1 MVNGGMEMTGLEN
14 DLMKI
19 LRDIKRT
26 EIQIE
31 SAEKSL
37 NRLNEELQTLNTA
50 KDSVLK
56 EFLKEF
62 KEYKVNEEEG
72 NNGK

>member
-1 MVNGGMEMTGLEN
+1 MVNGGTEMTNTEN

-26 EIQIE
+26 EVQIE
-31 SAEKSL
+31 SAERTIS
-37 NRLNEELQTLNTA
+37 RLKEELQTLNTV
-50 KDSVLK
+50 KDSVVK

-62 KEYKVNEEEG
+62 AEYKANEEEG
-72 NNGK
+72 Q

>member
-1 MVNGGMEMTGLEN
+1 MVNGGMEMTNTEN

-26 EIQIE
+26 EVQIE
-31 SAEKSL
+31 SAEKTI
-37 NRLNEELQTLNTA
+37 NRLKEELQTLNTV
-50 KDSVLK
+50 KDSVVE

-62 KEYKVNEEEG
+62 KEYKENEEI
-72 NNGK
+72 

>member
-1 MVNGGMEMTGLEN
+1 MTGLEN

-26 EIQIE
+26 EVQIE
-31 SAEKSL
+31 SAEKTI
-37 NRLNEELQTLNTA
+37 NRLNEELQTLNTV
-50 KDSVLK
+50 KDSVVE

-62 KEYKVNEEEG
+62 KEYKESGEI
-72 NNGK
+72 

>member
-1 MVNGGMEMTGLEN
+1 MVNGGTEMTNTEN

-26 EIQIE
+26 EVQIE
-31 SAEKSL
+31 SAERTIS
-37 NRLNEELQTLNTA
+37 RLKEELQTLNTV
-50 KDSVLK
+50 KDSVVK

-62 KEYKVNEEEG
+62 AEYNANEEEG
-72 NNGK
+72 Q

>member
-1 MVNGGMEMTGLEN
+1 MTTTEN

-26 EIQIE
+26 EVQIE
-31 SAEKSL
+31 SAERTIS
-37 NRLNEELQTLNTA
+37 RLKEELQTLNTV
-50 KDSVLK
+50 KDSVVE

-62 KEYKVNEEEG
+62 KEYKENEEMY
-72 NNGK
+72 K

>member
-37 NRLNEELQTLNTA
+37 NRLNEELQTLNTV
-50 KDSVLK
+50 KDSVVE

>member
-1 MVNGGMEMTGLEN
+1 MTTTEN

-26 EIQIE
+26 EVQIE
-31 SAEKSL
+31 SAERTIS
-37 NRLNEELQTLNTA
+37 RLKEELQTLNTV
-50 KDSVLK
+50 KDSVVE

-62 KEYKVNEEEG
+62 KEYKANEEGSNG
-72 NNGK
+72 N

>member
-37 NRLNEELQTLNTA
+37 NRLNEELQTLNTV

>member
-1 MVNGGMEMTGLEN
+1 MTTTEN

-26 EIQIE
+26 EVQIE
-31 SAEKSL
+31 SAEKTI
-37 NRLNEELQTLNTA
+37 NRLKEELQTLNTV
-50 KDSVLK
+50 KDSVVE

-62 KEYKVNEEEG
+62 KEYKENEEMY
-72 NNGK
+72 K

>member
-1 MVNGGMEMTGLEN
+1 MVNGGMEMTSLEN

-31 SAEKSL
+31 SAEKTI
-37 NRLNEELQTLNTA
+37 NRLNEELQTLITV
-50 KDSVLK
+50 KDSVVE

-62 KEYKVNEEEG
+62 REYKESGEI
-72 NNGK
+72 

>member
-1 MVNGGMEMTGLEN
+1 MTGLEN

-31 SAEKSL
+31 SAEKTI
-37 NRLNEELQTLNTA
+37 NRLNEELQTLNTV
-50 KDSVLK
+50 KDSVVE

-62 KEYKVNEEEG
+62 KEYKANEEI
-72 NNGK
+72 

>member
-1 MVNGGMEMTGLEN
+1 MTGLEN

-26 EIQIE
+26 EVQIE
-31 SAEKSL
+31 SAEKTI
-37 NRLNEELQTLNTA
+37 NRLNEELQTLNTV
-50 KDSVLK
+50 KDSVVE

-62 KEYKVNEEEG
+62 KEYKANEEI
-72 NNGK
+72 

>member
-1 MVNGGMEMTGLEN
+1 MVNGGMEMTSLEN
-14 DLMKI
+14 DLMKV

-31 SAEKSL
+31 SMEKSL
-37 NRLNEELQTLNTA
+37 SRLNEELQTLNTV
-50 KDSVLK
+50 KDSVVE

-62 KEYKVNEEEG
+62 KEYKANEEV
-72 NNGK
+72 